1 MVGKK
6 LPDGWVWAEL
16 DDVTLEYVSGGTPS
30 TKVAKYWSGG
40 IPWTRSANITAKY
53 LRFGEKFI
61 SSEAITDTAA
71 NIVPKNNVLVATRV
85 GVGKSTVNLIDVA
98 ISQDLTGLILDL
110 KRILPIYL
118 VYYLHSPRI
127 QKTLEQY
134 SRGTT
139 IKGIQRSDLSHIKVP
154 LPPLDTQRKIVAILD
169 KAEAT
174 QRLRAEADALTQEL
188 QRSAFLEIFGN
199 PVKNEKGWV
208 KKPLRE
214 FGEIITGNTPPRE
227 RAEYYGNHIEW
238 IKSDNINTPF
248 TYLTRSEEML
258 SKQGAD
264 VGRIAP
270 KGSVLITCIAGSIS
284 CIGNTAIADREVAFN
299 QQINAIVPNKSVN
312 PVFLYHLFRNSQG
325 YIQKFSTHSMKG
337 MISKGVLSSI
347 PLILPPVEIQDSFAS
362 IAQQIEE
369 IRNQQHES
377 TYEVSSLL
385 NALMSKAFIGEL
397 ISN

>member
-1 MVGKK
+1 
-6 LPDGWVWAEL
+6 
-16 DDVTLEYVSGGTPS
+16 
-30 TKVAKYWSGG
+30 
-40 IPWTRSANITAKY
+40 
-53 LRFGEKFI
+53 
-61 SSEAITDTAA
+61 
-71 NIVPKNNVLVATRV
+71 
-85 GVGKSTVNLIDVA
+85 
-98 ISQDLTGLILDL
+98 
-110 KRILPIYL
+110 
-118 VYYLHSPRI
+118 
-127 QKTLEQY
+127 
-134 SRGTT
+134 
-139 IKGIQRSDLSHIKVP
+139 
-154 LPPLDTQRKIVAILD
+154 
-169 KAEAT
+169 
-174 QRLRAEADALTQEL
+174 
-188 QRSAFLEIFGN
+188 
-199 PVKNEKGWV
+199 
-208 KKPLRE
+208 
-214 FGEIITGNTPPRE
+214 
-227 RAEYYGNHIEW
+227 
-238 IKSDNINTPF
+238 
-248 TYLTRSEEML
+248 ML

>member
-1 MVGKK
+1 LVGKK
-6 LPDGWVWAEL
+6 LPDGWKLVKFK
-16 DDVTLEYVSGGTPS
+16 
-30 TKVAKYWSGG
+30 KVAEIDNRTISPDEMKGKFQNYIGLENIESNTGQLVNFSETLG
-40 IPWTRSANITAKY
+40 DDIKSNKFQFTEEHILYGKLRPYLNKVYLPDFAGVCSTDIIP
-53 LRFGEKFI
+53 
-61 SSEAITDTAA
+61 
-71 NIVPKNNVLVATRV
+71 
-85 GVGKSTVNLIDVA
+85 
-98 ISQDLTGLILDL
+98 
-110 KRILPIYL
+110 
-118 VYYLHSPRI
+118 
-127 QKTLEQY
+127 
-134 SRGTT
+134 
-139 IKGIQRSDLSHIKVP
+139 IKPDSDLLIREFLGYFLRTPEFVSTINTKATGANLPRVSPNALLDVYIP

>member
-6 LPDGWVWAEL
+6 LPDGWKLVKFK
-16 DDVTLEYVSGGTPS
+16 
-30 TKVAKYWSGG
+30 KVAEIDNRTISPDEMKGKFQNYIGLENIESNTGQLVNFSETLG
-40 IPWTRSANITAKY
+40 DDIKSNKFQFTEEHILYGKLRPYLNKVYLPDFAGVCSTDIIP
-53 LRFGEKFI
+53 
-61 SSEAITDTAA
+61 
-71 NIVPKNNVLVATRV
+71 
-85 GVGKSTVNLIDVA
+85 
-98 ISQDLTGLILDL
+98 
-110 KRILPIYL
+110 
-118 VYYLHSPRI
+118 
-127 QKTLEQY
+127 
-134 SRGTT
+134 
-139 IKGIQRSDLSHIKVP
+139 IKPDSDLLIREFLGYFLRTPEFVSTINTKATGANLPRVSPNALLDVYIP

>member
-1 MVGKK
+1 MRWKG
-6 LPDGWVWAEL
+6 LPETWESRALGEVADITMGQSPPGSSYNQISDGCPFLQGNAEFGVEL
-16 DDVTLEYVSGGTPS
+16 PAPSYWTTEPRKMARKGSVLFSVRAPIGAVNIANTDYCIGRGLSSVSLHRGDNKYLYYLLRYLKPSIEQKGTGSTFKSITKTTLE
-30 TKVAKYWSGG
+30 
-40 IPWTRSANITAKY
+40 
-53 LRFGEKFI
+53 
-61 SSEAITDTAA
+61 D
-71 NIVPKNNVLVATRV
+71 LV
-85 GVGKSTVNLIDVA
+85 
-98 ISQDLTGLILDL
+98 
-110 KRILPIYL
+110 
-118 VYYLHSPRI
+118 
-127 QKTLEQY
+127 
-134 SRGTT
+134 
-139 IKGIQRSDLSHIKVP
+139 VP

-347 PLILPPVEIQDSFAS
+347 PLILPPVEIQNSFAS